1 MLTQNNNDNDTLSE
15 ITKLEEKINTI
26 RDILKTRQCL
36 ADNQDFGLHYGQ
48 LSDFLDQIED
58 VVNPTENTVNEY
70 ISLEQNTV
78 YKIPLGN
85 GVLCI
90 EATNDP
96 LYPGVDIEF
105 VPNNESSDEL
115 VTRPRILI
123 EAPLDPDTNEYENL
137 RALVWGRA
145 DSEDYTDKITFDNKQ
160 LSKH

>member
-1 MLTQNNNDNDTLSE
+1 MNMYKQ
-15 ITKLEEKINTI
+15 
-26 RDILKTRQCL
+26 LK
-36 ADNQDFGLHYGQ
+36 QDVTYR
-48 LSDFLDQIED
+48 
-58 VVNPTENTVNEY
+58 VA
-70 ISLEQNTV
+70 
-78 YKIPLGN
+78 LGN
-85 GVLCI
+85 GVLQI
-90 EATNDP
+90 KATNDP

-137 RALVWGRA
+137 RALIWGRA